1 MAKLLHVEASPRK
14 ERSASIAVAN
24 AFLDAY
30 REAHPDD
37 EVETWDLWAEPL
49 PEFDGDTLNGKYA
62 IMHGQEHTPEQA
74 AAWQAVES
82 AFERFASADKYVLS
96 SPMWN
101 FGIPYKLKHFVD
113 VVTQPGLS
121 FSFDPET
128 GYTGLVTG
136 KPIALVLARGG
147 SYGDEQT
154 AALDLQKA
162 YLDLW
167 LGFIGFEKVEHV
179 LVEPTIGAPD
189 DVAAVKAA
197 ATERATAVAAGF

>member
-1 MAKLLHVEASPRK
+1 MAKLLHIEASPRK
-14 ERSASIAVAN
+14 DRSASIATAK

-37 EVETWDLWAEPL
+37 EIETWDLWAEPF
-49 PEFDGDTLNGKYA
+49 PEFDGEMLNGKYA
-62 IMHGQEHTPEQA
+62 IMHGHEHTPEQA
-74 AAWQAVES
+74 EAWKTVES

-101 FGIPYKLKHFVD
+101 FGIPYKLKHFID
-113 VVTQPGLS
+113 IVTQPGLA
-121 FSFDPET
+121 FSYDPET

-167 LGFIGFEKVEHV
+167 LGFIGFTKVEHV
-179 LVEPTIGAPD
+179 MVEPTVAAPD
-189 DVAAVKAA
+189 DVAATKAA
-197 ATERATAVAAGF
+197 AAERAAKIGRSF